1 MGFNANTTSQ
11 NGGSLQ
17 YKPFNISLFWYY
29 IKQIM
34 NVFIRAMVRIF
45 SFGER
50 WNVPF
55 NSAVASLN
63 GTFHLSPHENILT
76 IALINIH
83 YLYTVFGIPCRANW
97 TLQATMTLSAVV
109 LVSSWTSKNPLQWST
124 SRTKCYFPSSKR
136 SVLTVSQG
144 RNGIECGFNSSR
156 HCASWYTWHVG
167 HFEIKSLTSA
177 FMSGQYNTSRALR
190 RHPCMPNMRSVNLRQ
205 YFFSHWCED
214 Y

>member
-1 MGFNANTTSQ
+1 MEYVPLHSGECNGTKCIVLLHSINPIRQNASHTVSAIYLHPIPTIWQMWFYAKHSKWRELVE
-11 NGGSLQ
+11 SLVVS
-17 YKPFNISLFWYY
+17 NSLFWYY

-83 YLYTVFGIPCRANW
+83 YLYNI
-97 TLQATMTLSAVV
+97 TLSILSDTMLVIILSCYCDNVRTPIMILLYYDTVV
-109 LVSSWTSKNPLQWST
+109 HRMLLSYYHATY
-124 SRTKCYFPSSKR
+124 R
-136 SVLTVSQG
+136 
-144 RNGIECGFNSSR
+144 
-156 HCASWYTWHVG
+156 
-167 HFEIKSLTSA
+167 
-177 FMSGQYNTSRALR
+177 
-190 RHPCMPNMRSVNLRQ
+190 
-205 YFFSHWCED
+205 
-214 Y
+214 

>member
-1 MGFNANTTSQ
+1 MGFNANTTRQ

-17 YKPFNISLFWYY
+17 KPFNISLFWYY

-34 NVFIRAMVRIF
+34 NDFIRAMVRIF

-83 YLYTVFGIPCRANW
+83 YLICIFNH
-97 TLQATMTLSAVV
+97 V
-109 LVSSWTSKNPLQWST
+109 LMLM
-124 SRTKCYFPSSKR
+124 
-136 SVLTVSQG
+136 
-144 RNGIECGFNSSR
+144 
-156 HCASWYTWHVG
+156 
-167 HFEIKSLTSA
+167 SLII
-177 FMSGQYNTSRALR
+177 
-190 RHPCMPNMRSVNLRQ
+190 
-205 YFFSHWCED
+205 
-214 Y
+214 

>member
-1 MGFNANTTSQ
+1 MQIRLVKMAGAYS
-11 NGGSLQ
+11 
-17 YKPFNISLFWYY
+17 KPFNISLFWYY

-83 YLYTVFGIPCRANW
+83 YLYNSQDIFCKNYPLYMVGY
-97 TLQATMTLSAVV
+97 V
-109 LVSSWTSKNPLQWST
+109 LDVIFFCFHNPIFL
-124 SRTKCYFPSSKR
+124 
-136 SVLTVSQG
+136 
-144 RNGIECGFNSSR
+144 
-156 HCASWYTWHVG
+156 
-167 HFEIKSLTSA
+167 
-177 FMSGQYNTSRALR
+177 
-190 RHPCMPNMRSVNLRQ
+190 
-205 YFFSHWCED
+205 
-214 Y
+214 